1 MAKARL
7 DIKQHVTD
15 TIIAQIEAGTPPWR
29 KPWTGDT
36 RSASFPLRHNGVS
49 YQGINILM
57 LWATAHVRGYNSARW
72 MTFKQALELGGCVKK
87 GEKATKSVF
96 YGSIE
101 CEDENAAEGED
112 GKRCIRFAKTNNVFN
127 ADQIEGLP
135 ETYYIRP
142 ESPRDLGTEA
152 DAELDAF
159 FARSGAEIITTD
171 DPRAYFHP
179 TKDHIHMPPIATFY
193 SAAGYYGTLAHELT
207 HWACGEKR
215 LATQKAHANRK
226 EYAFDEL
233 VAEIGACF
241 LSVQLGVEPQFDQ
254 SAAYVEGWLRAMKS
268 DKEMIFKAAA
278 EAQKAVDYINEKARV
293 SEGKNRVA
301 A

>member
-1 MAKARL
+1 MAKERF

-29 KPWTGDT
+29 KPWTGDM
-36 RSASFPLRHNGVS
+36 SGASFPLRHNGDS

-57 LWATAHVRGYNSARW
+57 LWATAHMRGYNSARW
-72 MTFKQALELGGCVKK
+72 MTFKQALELGACVKK

-101 CEDENAAEGED
+101 REDENAPEGED
-112 GKRCIRFAKTNNVFN
+112 GKRRIRFAKTNNVFN

-135 ETYYIRP
+135 DDYYIRP
-142 ESPRDLGTEA
+142 EPPRDLGTEA
-152 DAELDAF
+152 DAALDAF
-159 FARSGAEIITTD
+159 FARTGAEIITTNE
-171 DPRAYFHP
+171 PRAYFHP

-193 SAAGYYGTLAHELT
+193 SASGYYGTLAHELT

-215 LATQKAHANRK
+215 LATQKTHANRK

-241 LSVQLGVEPQFDQ
+241 LAVQLGVEPQFDQ
-254 SAAYVEGWLRAMKS
+254 SAAYVEGWLEALKS

-278 EAQKAVDYINEKARV
+278 EAQKAVDHINATAHEA
-293 SEGKNRVA
+293 EGEQQVA

>member
-1 MAKARL
+1 MAKERF

-29 KPWTGDT
+29 KPWTGDM
-36 RSASFPLRHNGVS
+36 SCASFPLRHNGNS

-101 CEDENAAEGED
+101 REDENAADGED
-112 GKRCIRFAKTNNVFN
+112 GKRRIRFAKTNNVFN

-135 ETYYIRP
+135 EAYYIRP
-142 ESPRDLGTEA
+142 EPPRDLGTEA

-159 FARSGAEIITTD
+159 FARSGAEIITTEE
-171 DPRAYFHP
+171 PRAYFHP

-241 LSVQLGVEPQFDQ
+241 LAVQLGVEPQFDQ
-254 SAAYVEGWLRAMKS
+254 SAAYVEGWLEALKS

-293 SEGKNRVA
+293 SEGEKQVA